1 MRSDRI
7 AAGGLIL
14 LTVIAMGCQRPPER
28 TVTSAEKAQS
38 AGSNGVASQPVG
50 PGARES
56 TGPDGSNTSSAP
68 VPALRVIGTEPFW
81 GIDVD
86 GSRLH
91 FTTMEDQVGRRL
103 VADDIETEA
112 GRWQWRGG
120 GFELVVQL
128 EACSDGMSDRRYSY
142 AARFT
147 IDQMD
152 YRGCADAPAK
162 FSGEGKQP

>member
-14 LTVIAMGCQRPPER
+14 LTVIAMGCQRAPER
-28 TVTSAEKAQS
+28 PVTSAEKAQP
-38 AGSNGVASQPVG
+38 AESNGAASQPVA
-50 PGARES
+50 PAASEP

-112 GRWQWRGG
+112 GSWQWRGG
-120 GFELVVQL
+120 GFELVVQP